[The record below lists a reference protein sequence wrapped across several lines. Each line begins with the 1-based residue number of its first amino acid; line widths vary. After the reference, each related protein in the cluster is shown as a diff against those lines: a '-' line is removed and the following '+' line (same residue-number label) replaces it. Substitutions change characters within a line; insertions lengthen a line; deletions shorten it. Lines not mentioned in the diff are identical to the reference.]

1 MLKCFA
7 ASERHCVIIIT
18 IIMKKWSTYSIK
30 TATTTVMNGNIFI
43 RNSPVFCPGVRSDSV
58 MRCSYVFFF
67 LPPFFSPIPWTK
79 KGKDLNPFF

>member
-1 MLKCFA
+1 MLKYFA
-7 ASERHCVIIIT
+7 ASERHCVIII

-30 TATTTVMNGNIFI
+30 TTTTTVVNGNIFI

-67 LPPFFSPIPWTK
+67 PPFFSSIPWTK
-79 KGKDLNPFF
+79 KGKDLNLFF